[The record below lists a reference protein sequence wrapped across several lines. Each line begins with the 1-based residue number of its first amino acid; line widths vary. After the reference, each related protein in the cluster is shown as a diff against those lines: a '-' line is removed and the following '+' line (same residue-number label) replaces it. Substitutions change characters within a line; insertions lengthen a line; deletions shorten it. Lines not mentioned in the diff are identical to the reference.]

1 MNIWSSLFSLML
13 NNQEYKV
20 YCTLC
25 RKYVPTVS
33 DGMCEQCIKWRK
45 HQEEKRKTESILLA
59 QQEERR
65 KDGDKERMGD

>member
-1 MNIWSSLFSLML
+1 M
-13 NNQEYKV
+13 
-20 YCTLC
+20 
-25 RKYVPTVS
+25 PTVS

-45 HQEEKRKTESILLA
+45 HQEEKRKTESILLT

>member
-1 MNIWSSLFSLML
+1 M
-13 NNQEYKV
+13 
-20 YCTLC
+20 
-25 RKYVPTVS
+25 PTVS
-33 DGMCEQCIKWRK
+33 DGMCEQCNKWRE